1 MRPQCTLSRCQPRC
15 FNPRTPCGVR
25 LNIESS
31 SEEEEEEVSIHALLA
46 ECDHQPGW
54 GNDDGTCFNPRTP
67 CGVRQSLGLGAVD
80 HGLFQSTHSLRS
92 ATQVTYVGGNWD
104 QVSIHALLAECDA
117 LFDSLLDKLDVVS
130 IHALLA
136 ECDADG
142 SPHPDHAESFNPRTR
157 ESATAWRHPALHSE
171 NVSIHALVRV
181 RLILDYAF
189 ATDDGFQSTHS

>member
-104 QVSIHALLAECDA
+104 QVSIHALLAECDQ
-117 LFDSLLDKLDVVS
+117 DWHVPPPQIS
-130 IHALLA
+130 
-136 ECDADG
+136 G
-142 SPHPDHAESFNPRTR
+142 FNPRTR

>member
-1 MRPQCTLSRCQPRC
+1 MNSPSFCQFSPSSPSRYRIRFNPRTPCGVRPQCTLSRCQPRC

-136 ECDADG
+136 ECDQDWHVPPPQISG
-142 SPHPDHAESFNPRTR
+142 FNPRTPCGVR
-157 ESATAWRHPALHSE
+157 RPVRFPA
-171 NVSIHALVRV
+171 
-181 RLILDYAF
+181 
-189 ATDDGFQSTHS
+189 